1 MVAGAEGT
9 AEKQTKP
16 LPSGSSCFA
25 MCVCMCVCVCVCVGM
40 GEAAYRKRNMLGAAQ
55 CQEEKQN
62 HVRGTE

>member
-9 AEKQTKP
+9 AEKQTRP

-25 MCVCMCVCVCVCVGM
+25 VCVCVGM
-40 GEAAYRKRNMLGAAQ
+40 GEAAYRKRNGLGVDQ

>member
-25 MCVCMCVCVCVCVGM
+25 ACVCVGV
-40 GEAAYRKRNMLGAAQ
+40 GEAAYRIRNR
-55 CQEEKQN
+55 C
-62 HVRGTE
+62 